1 MPLNRR
7 KFLGRTAATSAGA
20 ALASAAAAVPAEARG
35 HGRPRRRYAF
45 TVMGTT
51 DLHGNVF
58 NWDYFTDAEFDDAAH
73 NDVGLAKISTLVDQV
88 RKEKGRRN
96 TLLID
101 AGDTIQ
107 GTQLSYYYARVD
119 PITGEGGPVHPM
131 AQAMNA
137 IGYDAAALGNH
148 EFNYGIPVLRKFEEQ
163 CDFPLLGANA
173 LDAKTLRPAFPPYWM
188 TRLRTPC
195 GRDVKVAVLGLTNPG
210 IAIWDKVNVQGKM
223 TFPGL
228 EEQAAKWVPRLRS
241 MGADVVIVSAHSG
254 TSGTSSYGDQ
264 VPYVEN
270 AAALVAEKVAGIDA
284 ILVGHAHVEIP
295 ESRVVNKETGR
306 EVVLSEPLKWG
317 QRLTLFDFELEWE
330 RGRWQVASVS
340 AKVLN
345 SNTAE
350 EDPRIVRLLDAEHKK
365 VVGYVNQVIGTCS
378 AAMTATEA
386 PYKDAPIVDFIN
398 HVQAE
403 TVKAALAGTEYADLP
418 VLSQASCFSR
428 TAAIP
433 AGEVTIRQVAGLY
446 PFENTLEARVLT
458 GAQLKDYLEFSARY
472 YVQTPAGGDVD
483 PAKLTNASDIPDY
496 NYDAVGGLTYEID
509 IAKAPG
515 SRIAELGFDG
525 KPVDEEA
532 RFVLAVNNYRASGG
546 GNFPH
551 VAAAKQVWANSE
563 EIRNTIIA
571 WVQAKGTIDVSRFG
585 SVDWKLVR
593 AIARRRKALVAE
605 LLGRFGNAAS
615 VRATP
620 REPRSQPQTGPRAGS
635 GGAAALTPFRRAA
648 GTA

>member
-20 ALASAAAAVPAEARG
+20 ALVSAAAAVPAEARG
-35 HGRPRRRYAF
+35 HERPRRRYAF

-88 RKEKGRRN
+88 REEKGRRN

-131 AQAMNA
+131 ARAMNA

-330 RGRWQVASVS
+330 RGRWRVASVS
-340 AKVLN
+340 ATVLN
-345 SNTAE
+345 SNTAG
-350 EDPRIVRLLDAEHKK
+350 EDPRIVRLLDAEHKE

-378 AAMTATEA
+378 AAMAATEA

-403 TVKAALAGTEYADLP
+403 TVKAALAGTEYAELP

-458 GAQLKDYLEFSARY
+458 GAQLKEYLEFSARY

-515 SRIAELGFDG
+515 SRIAKLSFDG
-525 KPVDEEA
+525 EPVDEKA
-532 RFVLAVNNYRASGG
+532 QFVLAVNNYRASGG

-551 VAAAKQVWANSE
+551 VASAKQVWANSE

-571 WVQAKGTIDVSRFG
+571 WVQAKGTIDVSRFA
-585 SVDWKLVR
+585 SVDWKLTR
-593 AIARRRKALVAE
+593 D
-605 LLGRFGNAAS
+605 
-615 VRATP
+615 
-620 REPRSQPQTGPRAGS
+620 
-635 GGAAALTPFRRAA
+635 GAPVF
-648 GTA
+648 